1 MGRSG
6 WRHSG
11 RSKTVV
17 TGLGALAV
25 VLSLGCPGPQN
36 IEPDLVPER
45 RSGGSGAEGFCRRD
59 NAGNLIVRVRN
70 QTNFGALTASVT
82 RVTFSVGGPVS
93 RPTPPIGAGAS
104 ADVIFPIP
112 AGCFSPDC
120 TFAIAVDADN
130 QIDESHGT
138 TPDNHETNNNEPGI
152 CIG

>member
-1 MGRSG
+1 MGGSRR
-6 WRHSG
+6 RHAG
-11 RSKTVV
+11 RSKAVV
-17 TGLGALAV
+17 TGLGTLAV
-25 VLSLGCPGPQN
+25 MLSLGCPGAQN
-36 IEPDLVPER
+36 TEPDLVPER

-82 RVTFSVGGPVS
+82 RVTFAVGGPVS
-93 RPTPPIGAGAS
+93 QPTPPIGAGAS

-120 TFAIAVDADN
+120 AFAIAVDADN